1 MLDLDRTGQ
10 INAPQLTAALEE
22 VLNLDMVRREEMA
35 LFIKKY
41 DSNFDG
47 RLSLQ
52 DFQAAVSPISEEYQ
66 SILRNRDSYYERR
79 CIPVRDFFTRETRS
93 TLREL
98 FRKLLHTEA
107 ACEQIRERLR
117 T

>member
-1 MLDLDRTGQ
+1 MLDLDRAGS

-22 VLNLDMVRREEMA
+22 VLQLDLIRREEMA
-35 LFIKKY
+35 LLIKKY

-47 RLSLQ
+47 RLSYQ
-52 DFQAAVSPISEEYQ
+52 DFSYALSPISEEYQ

-79 CIPVRDFFTRETRS
+79 CIPVRDFFTRETRA

-98 FRKLLHTEA
+98 FRKLLQTEA
-107 ACEQIRERLR
+107 SCE
-117 T
+117 